1 MVPGPRAQQ
10 TPPLRVNGWLLL
22 FHKGLVDQL
31 RALATACG
39 KAKAADPT
47 GFRANANVKLLAA
60 VARLVL
66 ENVHAD
72 PTRPEYRQGNT
83 LGKAYRDWFRVRFF
97 QRFRLF
103 FRYHGRARIIVFA
116 WLNDET
122 TLRTRGARNDPY
134 AVFCAKL
141 ERGDPPPDWDALV
154 KECGP
159 LPDELRQS
167 LGKTTSD
174 RPT

>member
-1 MVPGPRAQQ
+1 MAR
-10 TPPLRVNGWLLL
+10 PLRVNGWLLL
-22 FHKGLVDQL
+22 FHDGFLGQL
-31 RALATACG
+31 RPLVAAYR
-39 KAKAADPT
+39 KAKADDRD
-47 GFRANANVKLLAA
+47 GYRSNANVKLLAA

-66 ENVHAD
+66 DIVPAD
-72 PTRPEYRQGNT
+72 PARPEYRLGNA

-134 AVFCAKL
+134 AVFRAKL
-141 ERGDPPPDWDALV
+141 ERGDPPADWDSLV
-154 KECGP
+154 QECGP
-159 LPDELRQS
+159 LPDDVRQS
-167 LGKTTSD
+167 LAETTSD
-174 RPT
+174 RPG